1 MCNLRVKG
9 DKRRVEME
17 SRVVI
22 QDRTPFLRAVFAGI
36 YDGIKFVALSPLNA
50 APRESIFTREI
61 NFVRTAIKREN
72 LSTIPETLTIDFSSN
87 NYPPRIC

>member
-1 MCNLRVKG
+1 MRVKG

-36 YDGIKFVALSPLNA
+36 YDGIKFVALLSPLNA
-50 APRESIFTREI
+50 ASRESIFTREI